1 MTDQDY
7 QYALKAHGP
16 FGIIGTMV
24 AEGKDEAYIKGFFD
38 EVPAR
43 FNRYVVGRLICR
55 IFLYSKIDYS
65 LSQLRSLSVEEL
77 FEIDDTFNKQ
87 YTHE

>member
-38 EVPAR
+38 EVPSR
-43 FNRYVVGRLICR
+43 FYRHVVKRLICR
-55 IFLYSKIDYS
+55 IKLCSRIDYS
-65 LSQLRSLSVEEL
+65 FIQLRSMTVEEL
-77 FEIDDTFNKQ
+77 FEIINSLK
-87 YTHE
+87 Y